1 MNARIRELIE
11 QAYEHQPLMVVNPK
25 TYQVEHK
32 IGHGEAPMYHRVFN
46 QEKFALLIVGE
57 CEAILKK
64 DDCKELLKNIL
75 ELSDEL
81 QNSISQFQEWASIKS
96 ITRIFS

>member
-1 MNARIRELIE
+1 MNERIRELIE

-64 DDCKELLKNIL
+64 DMELAHIQLIPLDFKMYANGRLQRTIKEHFGI
-75 ELSDEL
+75 E
-81 QNSISQFQEWASIKS
+81 
-96 ITRIFS
+96 